1 MVKWEWKSTS
11 NNTDSEMDYT
21 GVELD
26 RFYCTFIIART
37 GTMYS
42 VHELFQQNY
51 IMVNL
56 HWISGMTQCQ
66 HSWHCTCTSGLMYK
80 KKSSWCCPALSRC
93 IILVMLHFILY
104 LRLDW
109 CTEVH
114 STVWHDPDPTL
125 VTWLCWSGSAV
136 WQRDSYTWTGNNN
149 NLDIYW

>member
-11 NNTDSEMDYT
+11 KQWNGLHRCQIRQVLLYFHYCKNWYNLQWTWT
-21 GVELD
+21 FPTELLYGKSPLNIWHD
-26 RFYCTFIIART
+26 PVPTLMTLY
-37 GTMYS
+37 MY
-42 VHELFQQNY
+42 
-51 IMVNL
+51 I
-56 HWISGMTQCQ
+56 WINV
-66 HSWHCTCTSGLMYK
+66 K
-80 KKSSWCCPALSRC
+80 KKSSRCCPALSRS
-93 IILVMLHFILY
+93 IILVMLNFILN